1 MEKGKLLYR
10 FVEWVIKRRILVIAC
25 IILTTLVLGSVASRV
40 RIDIDRKTQLPQ
52 NHPLIG
58 IENQI
63 TQVFGGARVVEIA
76 VIPKQG
82 GIFQPAVLA
91 KIQRITDAV
100 ESLPGVVRSNVL
112 SITAQ
117 RAKAIRG
124 TEDAM
129 EVQQLMGNIP
139 DSTEAMQD
147 LRDRIA
153 SQPFYTPL
161 IVSKNGEAAAILA
174 DFREGTEP
182 FLLNTV
188 IHKKLSE
195 IVAREAD
202 DTTEIHIVGM
212 PIWLSYLDQFAHEM
226 PFYLLLAIIIIG
238 LIHYEAFRT
247 IQAMLLPLV
256 TALLSVIWSLGW
268 LGLSGLP
275 MDTWNSMTPIL
286 VLAIAAGH
294 AVQILKRYYEEYE
307 KIGNNHAAIVK
318 AVVKVGHAMILAG
331 VMAALGF
338 ASLALFEIR
347 TVRVFGLITAA
358 GILSALVIEMTFIP
372 AIRSL
377 FPPPKSVTKESHQSF
392 LDRMIAWLSA
402 TVLARPKTILAI
414 GIAITIFS
422 MLGSLKLKVD
432 NSFNAAMPQG
442 HPYRNAEGAMNRFF
456 GGANTMTIL
465 IDSNQTDGIKR
476 PDVLRAI
483 NDLQTFL
490 NNEPGVGATQSIA
503 DYIKRM
509 NQAMHGDSPDY
520 YRIPEDQPMV
530 GQYLFLYSLS
540 GGPDDFD
547 MVVDKDYQKAVIRVF
562 AKKDD
567 HVFIKNLF
575 QKTASEA
582 SRHFPSDIKV
592 SVAGGTLG
600 VGFGLN
606 ETIIRQ
612 KMINVGQIL
621 LIIFLFG
628 SFVFRS
634 LVAGF
639 YILIPSTLA
648 MIVNWGVMGI
658 AGIPLSLGTA
668 TTSAL
673 TVSIGAD
680 YAIYVLYR
688 FREEARA
695 DSDLGAQVERVI
707 LSTGKAVF
715 YVSSAIA
722 AGYAILIFTGLL
734 YYRQLGGL
742 VSSSMVLSSLAAVTL
757 LPAMLLCFRPKFL
770 SPLRLHEGAINKSL
784 RERRQTL

>member
-1 MEKGKLLYR
+1 M
-10 FVEWVIKRRILVIAC
+10 
-25 IILTTLVLGSVASRV
+25 
-40 RIDIDRKTQLPQ
+40 
-52 NHPLIG
+52 
-58 IENQI
+58 
-63 TQVFGGARVVEIA
+63 FGGARIVGIA

-82 GIFQPAVLA
+82 GIFQPTVLA

-100 ESLPGVVRSNVL
+100 ESMPGVVRSNVL

-124 TEDAM
+124 TADAM
-129 EVQQLMGNIP
+129 EVQQLMGDIP
-139 DSTEAMQD
+139 DSPEAIQE
-147 LRDRIA
+147 LRYRIA

-161 IVSKNGEAAAILA
+161 IVSKNGDAAAILA
-174 DFREGTEP
+174 DFREGTDT

-202 DTTEIHIVGM
+202 DTTKIHISGM

-226 PFYLLLAIIIIG
+226 PLYLLLAIIIIG

-256 TALLSVIWSLGW
+256 TALLSVVWSLGW

-286 VLAIAAGH
+286 VLAVAAGH

-307 KIGNNHAAIVK
+307 KIGDNQAAIVE

-331 VMAALGF
+331 SMAALGF

-377 FPPPKSVTKESHQSF
+377 IPPPKTAMACESQRSF
-392 LDRMIAWLSA
+392 LDRLIKWISTA
-402 TVLARPKTILAI
+402 VLASPKTILAV
-414 GIAITIFS
+414 GVAISILS
-422 MLGSLKLKVD
+422 MLGSLKLTVD

-456 GGANTMTIL
+456 GGANTMSIL
-465 IDSNQTDGIKR
+465 IDSNQIDGIKR

-490 NNEPGVGATQSIA
+490 NNEPRVGATQSIA

-509 NQAMHGDSPDY
+509 NQAMHGDDRTY
-520 YRIPEDQPMV
+520 YRIPEDQTMV

-547 MVVDKDYQKAVIRVF
+547 MVVDKDYQRAVIRVF
-562 AKKDD
+562 AKNDD

-575 QKTASEA
+575 RKTANEV
-582 SRHFPSDIKV
+582 SRLFPSDIKV

-600 VGFGLN
+600 VGYGLN
-606 ETIIRQ
+606 ETIVRQ
-612 KMINVGQIL
+612 KIINVGQIL

-695 DSDLGAQVERVI
+695 VSDIREQVERVI

-770 SPLRLHEGAINKSL
+770 SQPLRFSEGAIKEPL
-784 RERRQTL
+784 TERSGTL

>member
-1 MEKGKLLYR
+1 LRR
-10 FVEWVIKRRILVIAC
+10 FVEWVIKLRILVIAC
-25 IILTTLVLGSVASRV
+25 IILTTLVLGSAAYRV

-63 TQVFGGARVVEIA
+63 TQVFGGARIVEIA

-129 EVQQLMGNIP
+129 EVQQLMDDIP
-139 DSTEAMQD
+139 DSPEAMQD
-147 LRDRIA
+147 LRDMIA

-161 IVSKNGEAAAILA
+161 IVSKNAEAAAILA

-195 IVAREAD
+195 IVDKEAD
-202 DTTEIHIVGM
+202 NTTEIHIVGM

-307 KIGNNHAAIVK
+307 KIGDNHAAIVE
-318 AVVKVGHAMILAG
+318 AVVKVGHAMVLAG
-331 VMAALGF
+331 IMAAIGF

-347 TVRVFGLITAA
+347 TVQVFGLITAA

-377 FPPPKSVTKESHQSF
+377 FPPPRSVRTKESRQSF
-392 LDRMIAWLSA
+392 MDRMIAWLSA
-402 TVLARPKTILAI
+402 TVLARPKTILMIGVAI
-414 GIAITIFS
+414 SIFS
-422 MLGSLKLKVD
+422 ILGSLKLVVN

-442 HPYRNAEGAMNRFF
+442 HPYRNAEVAINRFF
-456 GGANTMTIL
+456 GGANTMNIL
-465 IDSNQTDGIKR
+465 VDANQVDGIKR

-520 YRIPEDQPMV
+520 YRIPENQTMV

-540 GGPDDFD
+540 GGTDDFD

-582 SRHFPSDIKV
+582 SRHFPSDVKV

-606 ETIIRQ
+606 ETIVRQ
-612 KMINVGQIL
+612 KIINVGQIL

-648 MIVNWGVMGI
+648 MIVNWGVMGV

-688 FREEARA
+688 FREEARTV
-695 DSDLGAQVERVI
+695 SDIRAQVERVI

-742 VSSSMVLSSLAAVTL
+742 VSSSMVLSSLSAVTL

-770 SPLRLHEGAINKSL
+770 SQPLRFSEGAINETL
-784 RERRQTL
+784 TERSGTL

>member
-1 MEKGKLLYR
+1 MYR
-10 FVEWVIKRRILVIAC
+10 FVECVIKQRFLVIAS
-25 IILTTLVLGSVASRV
+25 IILITLILGSAAYHIRV
-40 RIDIDRKTQLPQ
+40 DIDRKSQLPQ
-52 NHPLIG
+52 NHPLIK

-63 TQVFGGARVVEIA
+63 MQVFGGSRIVGIA
-76 VIPKQG
+76 VIPKKG
-82 GIFQPAVLA
+82 EIFQPAVLA
-91 KIQRITDAV
+91 KIQRITESV
-100 ESLPGVVRSNVL
+100 ESMPGVVRSNVL

-117 RAKAIRG
+117 RAKAIQG
-124 TEDAM
+124 TADAM
-129 EVQQLMGNIP
+129 EVQQLMGEIP
-139 DSTEAMQD
+139 GNLKAIQEMKE
-147 LRDRIA
+147 RIA
-153 SQPFYTPL
+153 GQPIYTPL
-161 IVSKNGEAAAILA
+161 IISQDKRAAAILA
-174 DFREGTEP
+174 DFREGTDP

-195 IVAREAD
+195 IVAKEAD
-202 DTTEIHIVGM
+202 ENTEIHIAGM

-226 PFYLLLAIIIIG
+226 PLYLLLAIIIIG
-238 LIHYEAFRT
+238 LIHFEAFRT

-256 TALLSVIWSLGW
+256 TALLSVVWSLGW

-286 VLAIAAGH
+286 VLAVAAGH

-307 KIGNNHAAIVK
+307 KTGNNHTAIVE
-318 AVVKVGHAMILAG
+318 AVAKVGHAMILAG
-331 VMAALGF
+331 ITASLGF

-358 GILSALVIEMTFIP
+358 GILSALFIEMTFIP

-377 FPPPKSVTKESHQSF
+377 LPPPKSVGLQESQRSI
-392 LDRMIAWLSA
+392 LDRMIKWIS
-402 TVLARPKTILAI
+402 TMVISRPKTIIAI
-414 GIAITIFS
+414 GIVIS
-422 MLGSLKLKVD
+422 VLSVVSSLKLVVN

-442 HPYRNAEGAMNRFF
+442 HPYRVAEGAINRFF
-456 GGANTMTIL
+456 GGANTMNIL
-465 IDSNQTDGIKR
+465 IDSNQVDSIKR

-483 NDLQTFL
+483 SNLQSIL
-490 NNEPGVGATQSIA
+490 SNEQGVGATLSIA

-509 NQAMHGDSPDY
+509 NQAVHGDASGY
-520 YRIPEDQPMV
+520 YRIPEDQTMV
-530 GQYLFLYSLS
+530 GQCFFLYSLS

-547 MVVDKDYQKAVIRVF
+547 MVVDKDYRRSVIRVF
-562 AKKDD
+562 TKDD
-567 HVFIKNLF
+567 DHIFIKNLLR
-575 QKTASEA
+575 KTASEA
-582 SRHFPSDIKV
+582 HRLFPSDIMVK
-592 SVAGGTLG
+592 VAGGTLG
-600 VGFGLN
+600 VAYGLN
-606 ETIIRQ
+606 ETIVWQ

-628 SFVFRS
+628 SYVFRS
-634 LVAGF
+634 LSAGL

-648 MIVNWGVMGI
+648 MLVNWGVMGI

-673 TVSIGAD
+673 TLSIGAD
-680 YAIYVLYR
+680 YAIYVLFR
-688 FREEARA
+688 FREEASA
-695 DSDLGAQVERVI
+695 ISDIREQIERVL

-770 SPLRLHEGAINKSL
+770 SKPLRFHKSAIKETLTES
-784 RERRQTL
+784 RQIV

>member
-1 MEKGKLLYR
+1 M
-10 FVEWVIKRRILVIAC
+10 
-25 IILTTLVLGSVASRV
+25 
-40 RIDIDRKTQLPQ
+40 
-52 NHPLIG
+52 PL
-58 IENQI
+58 
-63 TQVFGGARVVEIA
+63 
-76 VIPKQG
+76 
-82 GIFQPAVLA
+82 
-91 KIQRITDAV
+91 
-100 ESLPGVVRSNVL
+100 
-112 SITAQ
+112 
-117 RAKAIRG
+117 
-124 TEDAM
+124 
-129 EVQQLMGNIP
+129 
-139 DSTEAMQD
+139 
-147 LRDRIA
+147 
-153 SQPFYTPL
+153 
-161 IVSKNGEAAAILA
+161 
-174 DFREGTEP
+174 
-182 FLLNTV
+182 
-188 IHKKLSE
+188 
-195 IVAREAD
+195 
-202 DTTEIHIVGM
+202 
-212 PIWLSYLDQFAHEM
+212 
-226 PFYLLLAIIIIG
+226 YLLIAIIIIG

-286 VLAIAAGH
+286 VLAVAAGH

-307 KIGNNHAAIVK
+307 KIGDNHAAIVE
-318 AVVKVGHAMILAG
+318 AVVKVGHAMIFAG
-331 VMAALGF
+331 VAASIGF

-347 TVRVFGLITAA
+347 TIRVFGLITAA

-377 FPPPKSVTKESHQSF
+377 LPPPKSGRARESQLSF
-392 LDRMIAWLSA
+392 LDRLIKWISA

-414 GIAITIFS
+414 GIAISILS
-422 MLGSLKLKVD
+422 MLGSLKLVVN

-442 HPYRNAEGAMNRFF
+442 HPYRIAEGAINRFL
-456 GGANTMTIL
+456 GGANTMSIL
-465 IDSNQTDGIKR
+465 IDSNQIDGIKR
-476 PDVLRAI
+476 PDVLRAM
-483 NDLQTFL
+483 NKLQAFL
-490 NNEPGVGATQSIA
+490 NNEPWVGTTQSIA
-503 DYIKRM
+503 DYIKRI
-509 NQAMHGDSPDY
+509 NQAMHGDNPSY
-520 YRIPEDQPMV
+520 YKIPEDQSMV
-530 GQYLFLYSLS
+530 GQYLFMYSLS
-540 GGPDDFD
+540 GGTDDFD

-562 AKKDD
+562 AKNDD

-582 SRHFPSDIKV
+582 SRIFPSDIKV

-600 VGFGLN
+600 VAYGLN
-606 ETIIRQ
+606 ETIVRQ

-628 SFVFRS
+628 SYVFRS
-634 LVAGF
+634 PVAGL

-648 MIVNWGVMGI
+648 MLVNWGVMGI
-658 AGIPLSLGTA
+658 TGIPLSLGTA

-688 FREEARA
+688 FHEEARSVG
-695 DSDLGAQVERVI
+695 DIRGQVERVL

-757 LPAMLLCFRPKFL
+757 LPAMLLRFQPKFL
-770 SPLRLHEGAINKSL
+770 TRSSQEQMNKPYKIIATGDSTY
-784 RERRQTL
+784 EKQ

>member
-1 MEKGKLLYR
+1 LYL
-10 FVEWVIKRRILVIAC
+10 FVELVIKLRLLVIAC
-25 IILTTLVLGSVASRV
+25 IILSTLVLGSAAYRV

-52 NHPLIG
+52 SHPLIR

-63 TQVFGGARVVEIA
+63 TQVFGGARIVGIA

-100 ESLPGVVRSNVL
+100 ESMPGVVRSNVL

-124 TEDAM
+124 TADAM
-129 EVQQLMGNIP
+129 EVQQLMGDIP
-139 DSTEAMQD
+139 DSPEAIQE

-161 IVSKNGEAAAILA
+161 IVSKNGDAAAILA
-174 DFREGTEP
+174 DFREGTDT

-195 IVAREAD
+195 IIAREAD
-202 DTTEIHIVGM
+202 DTAEIHISGM

-226 PFYLLLAIIIIG
+226 PLYLLIAIIIIG

-286 VLAIAAGH
+286 VLAVAAGH

-307 KIGNNHAAIVK
+307 KIGDNHAAIVE
-318 AVVKVGHAMILAG
+318 AVVKVGHAMIFAG
-331 VMAALGF
+331 VAASIGF

-347 TVRVFGLITAA
+347 TIRVFGLITAA

-377 FPPPKSVTKESHQSF
+377 LPPPKSGRARESQLSF
-392 LDRMIAWLSA
+392 LDRLIKWISA

-414 GIAITIFS
+414 GIAISILS
-422 MLGSLKLKVD
+422 MLGSLKLVVN

-442 HPYRNAEGAMNRFF
+442 HPYRIAEGAINRFL
-456 GGANTMTIL
+456 GGANTMSIL
-465 IDSNQTDGIKR
+465 IDSNQIDGIKR
-476 PDVLRAI
+476 PDVLRAM
-483 NDLQTFL
+483 NKLQAFL
-490 NNEPGVGATQSIA
+490 NNEPWVGTTQSIA
-503 DYIKRM
+503 DYIKRI
-509 NQAMHGDSPDY
+509 NQAMHGDNPSY
-520 YRIPEDQPMV
+520 YKIPEDQSMV
-530 GQYLFLYSLS
+530 GQYLFMYSLS
-540 GGPDDFD
+540 GGTDDFD

-562 AKKDD
+562 AKNDD

-582 SRHFPSDIKV
+582 SRIFPSDIKV

-600 VGFGLN
+600 VAYGLN
-606 ETIIRQ
+606 ETIVRQ

-628 SFVFRS
+628 SYVFRS
-634 LVAGF
+634 PVAGL

-648 MIVNWGVMGI
+648 MLVNWGVMGI
-658 AGIPLSLGTA
+658 TGIPLSLGTA

-688 FREEARA
+688 FHEEARSVG
-695 DSDLGAQVERVI
+695 DIRGQVERVL

-757 LPAMLLCFRPKFL
+757 LPAMLLRFQPKFL
-770 SPLRLHEGAINKSL
+770 TRSSQEQMNKPYKIIATGDSTY
-784 RERRQTL
+784 EKQ

>member
-1 MEKGKLLYR
+1 MYR

-25 IILTTLVLGSVASRV
+25 IILTTLVLGSAAYRV

-52 NHPLIG
+52 NHPLIK

-63 TQVFGGARVVEIA
+63 TQVFGGARIVEIA

-112 SITAQ
+112 SIMAQ

-129 EVQQLMGNIP
+129 EVQQLMGDIS
-139 DSTEAMQD
+139 DSPEAMQE
-147 LRDRIA
+147 LKDRIA
-153 SQPFYTPL
+153 GQPFYTPL

-188 IHKKLSE
+188 IHKKISE
-195 IVAREAD
+195 IVSREAD

-256 TALLSVIWSLGW
+256 TALLSVVWSLGW
-268 LGLSGLP
+268 LGLSGIP

-307 KIGNNHAAIVK
+307 KVGDNHAAIVK
-318 AVVKVGHAMILAG
+318 AVVRVGHAMILAG

-372 AIRSL
+372 AIRSF
-377 FPPPKSVTKESHQSF
+377 FPPPRSVRTKESQQSF
-392 LDRMIAWLSA
+392 MDRMIVWLSA
-402 TVLARPKTILAI
+402 TVLARPKTILMI
-414 GIAITIFS
+414 GIAISIFS
-422 MLGSLKLKVD
+422 ILGSLKLVVN
-432 NSFNAAMPQG
+432 NSFNAAMPKG
-442 HPYRNAEGAMNRFF
+442 HPYRSAEVAINRFF
-456 GGANTMTIL
+456 GGANTMNIL
-465 IDSNQTDGIKR
+465 VDANQVDGIKR

-520 YRIPEDQPMV
+520 YRIPEDQTMV

-606 ETIIRQ
+606 ETIVRQ
-612 KMINVGQIL
+612 KIINVGQIL

-634 LVAGF
+634 LVAGL

-695 DSDLGAQVERVI
+695 DSDLGEQVERVI

-770 SPLRLHEGAINKSL
+770 SPLRLDEGANNESL
-784 RERRQTL
+784 RDRR

>member
-1 MEKGKLLYR
+1 MYR

-25 IILTTLVLGSVASRV
+25 IILTTLVLGSAAYRV

-58 IENQI
+58 IENRI
-63 TQVFGGARVVEIA
+63 TQVFGGARIVEIA

-91 KIQRITDAV
+91 KIQRITAAV

-129 EVQQLMGNIP
+129 EVQQLMGDIP
-139 DSTEAMQD
+139 DSPEAMQE
-147 LRDRIA
+147 LKDRIA
-153 SQPFYTPL
+153 GQPFYTPL

-188 IHKKLSE
+188 IHKKISE
-195 IVAREAD
+195 IVSREAD

-256 TALLSVIWSLGW
+256 TALLSVVWSLGW
-268 LGLSGLP
+268 LGLSGIP

-307 KIGNNHAAIVK
+307 KKGDNHAAIIE
-318 AVVKVGHAMILAG
+318 AVVKVGHAMVLAG
-331 VMAALGF
+331 IMAALGF

-377 FPPPKSVTKESHQSF
+377 FPPPRSVRTKESQQSF
-392 LDRMIAWLSA
+392 MDRMIVWLSA
-402 TVLARPKTILAI
+402 TVLARPKTILMI
-414 GIAITIFS
+414 GIAISIFS
-422 MLGSLKLKVD
+422 ILGSLKLVVN
-432 NSFNAAMPQG
+432 NSFNAAMPKG
-442 HPYRNAEGAMNRFF
+442 HPYRSAEVAINRFF
-456 GGANTMTIL
+456 GGANTMNIL
-465 IDSNQTDGIKR
+465 VDANQVDGIKR

-520 YRIPEDQPMV
+520 YRIPEDQTMV

-606 ETIIRQ
+606 ETIVRQ
-612 KMINVGQIL
+612 KIINVGQIL

-695 DSDLGAQVERVI
+695 DSDLGEQVERVI

-770 SPLRLHEGAINKSL
+770 SPLRLDEGANNESL
-784 RERRQTL
+784 RDRRLIF